1 MEENK
6 ISPSIISVFVAIIN
20 DGKCR
25 NERCEKFNKKLD
37 DHEIEIC
44 YFIPLKDHFQR
55 IVLLWSVLLWLFF
68 PYTIQEPPW
77 GTCQQ
82 TLWHAQTPERTGK
95 PLFGNKAFSPL
106 LCVVGVPTKVLL
118 DYMHLILASEFLR
131 RLLAWSSKRQW
142 IPRRVQGWGWCGI
155 AKCEVSTWFQPKVKT
170 HKWTKEMER
179 WRVAEFL
186 SPCELAITKTFF
198 PGDYFCNINF
208 EHDPLI
214 LHSSIVFEDMIS
226 HLKRQFHST

>member
-1 MEENK
+1 MIISKLNLPKSSYNFEKNLMEENK
-6 ISPSIISVFVAIIN
+6 ISPSMVSVFVAIIN

-77 GTCQQ
+77 GTCEQ

-118 DYMHLILASEFLR
+118 DYMHLILARMTFGLIIKATMDSSPSPR
-131 RLLAWSSKRQW
+131 MRLMWH
-142 IPRRVQGWGWCGI
+142 C
-155 AKCEVSTWFQPKVKT
+155 
-170 HKWTKEMER
+170 
-179 WRVAEFL
+179 
-186 SPCELAITKTFF
+186 
-198 PGDYFCNINF
+198 
-208 EHDPLI
+208 
-214 LHSSIVFEDMIS
+214 
-226 HLKRQFHST
+226 